1 MRACKSVI
9 LRGLRVRRGIAIFCA
24 LILNGLQREAEW
36 EGGCPSEPDSGFG
49 LAPESFLTL

>member
-24 LILNGLQREAEW
+24 LILNGLQREAGW
-36 EGGCPSEPDSGFG
+36 EGGCPLRPERGFG
-49 LAPESFLTL
+49 LAPESFQTL